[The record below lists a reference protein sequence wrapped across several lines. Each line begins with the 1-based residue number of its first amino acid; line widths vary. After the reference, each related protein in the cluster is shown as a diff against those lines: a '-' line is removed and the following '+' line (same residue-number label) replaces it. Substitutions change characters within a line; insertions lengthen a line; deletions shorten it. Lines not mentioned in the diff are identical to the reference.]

1 MPLASTTS
9 PSTSD
14 IITKASPLLLPLLVF
29 HCSPAAHIPFTAK
42 KRSSRTGSGLHAC
55 LADQHNKTTSHF
67 AWSREAVDMHST

>member
-29 HCSPAAHIPFTAK
+29 HCSPAAHIPLTAK
-42 KRSSRTGSGLHAC
+42 KVVSHWQRPSCMSRRPAQQDHEPLC
-55 LADQHNKTTSHF
+55 L
-67 AWSREAVDMHST
+67 V